1 MKLII
6 ISVGVTMQLR
16 LCPAAAQMLA
26 AINNLDVG
34 STKKERWRNQKEA
47 ENAHFLFFHANKE
60 QFQLLKTCRLKQP
73 LWNIIY
79 FQHTHTHWPA
89 SPLSMFCSI
98 LTHTHTQQRRGSVL
112 FHGDR
117 GSYFLL
123 WSSPLPLWSFTLL
136 CFHTENT
143 DKGERERASFQRL
156 PSRLVG
162 RTVTEAW
169 NHFFGPWDTQA
180 HTLSHQVAGWQTVKN
195 IKLNTRC
202 EKAAH
207 FAPDMLVITQ
217 DEPSAF

>member
-98 LTHTHTQQRRGSVL
+98 LTHTHTHAATKRIGSFPWWQRVIFLALIFTSPSVIL
-112 FHGDR
+112 H
-117 GSYFLL
+117 
-123 WSSPLPLWSFTLL
+123 SPLFSYR
-136 CFHTENT
+136 
-143 DKGERERASFQRL
+143 KQRQGRERESIFPAS
-156 PSRLVG
+156 PVPAG
-162 RTVTEAW
+162 R
-169 NHFFGPWDTQA
+169 
-180 HTLSHQVAGWQTVKN
+180 
-195 IKLNTRC
+195 
-202 EKAAH
+202 
-207 FAPDMLVITQ
+207 
-217 DEPSAF
+217 